1 MGTSLL
7 FKLVE
12 KLLIFL
18 LGGSVSNIK
27 YLHLRGGFFIV
38 MHHTLEV
45 DFLKFEFEFRRNE
58 EKLILR

>member
-45 DFLKFEFEFRRNE
+45 DFHVLSQV
-58 EKLILR
+58 